1 MTSQKPSP
9 RGTKTSPSA
18 TVAADER
25 TARMIR
31 VDHAGEYGAVR
42 IYQGQLAVLGKDMA
56 KDPEAARAH
65 AAITEMADK
74 ERRHLDAF
82 DTIITARRVRPT
94 ALSPLWHAAGFALG
108 AGTALL
114 GAKAAMVCTTAVEEV
129 IEEHYS
135 GQLADLGGDDP
146 ELAAMVEEF
155 RDDEIAHGA
164 AARDFD
170 AGGDAGAEGGAAGK
184 APGPYDAL
192 AGVIKAG
199 SRLAIWLSTRI

>member
-1 MTSQKPSP
+1 MTSHKPSA
-9 RGTKTSPSA
+9 GA
-18 TVAADER
+18 AADER

-42 IYQGQLAVLGKDMA
+42 IYEGQLAVLGKDMA

-74 ERRHLDAF
+74 ERHHLDTL
-82 DTIITARRVRPT
+82 DTMINARRVRPT
-94 ALSPLWHAAGFALG
+94 ALAPLWHAAGFALG

-114 GAKAAMVCTTAVEEV
+114 GTKAAMVCTTAVEDV
-129 IEEHYS
+129 IEKHYA
-135 GQLADLGGDDP
+135 GQLAALGDDDP

-164 AARDFD
+164 TARDFH
-170 AGGDAGAEGGAAGK
+170 AGGDDAAAGK

-199 SRLAIWLSTRI
+199 SRLAIWLATRI